1 LPICHSKTK
10 KLKNIVILYEE
21 SRWRISL
28 MGTMVLAVMMMLFSL
43 LHPVHVS
50 LLNID
55 LNPETGKIEIVFKL
69 FSDDFERIIMNKYNV
84 DLDITSKVD
93 PGEKTEFINKYIYE
107 AFELRINGIKIDNW
121 EYTGNQMNEEAIW
134 LYYKNLWPGEMK
146 EITVINSVMMDLYED
161 QTNMVIVS
169 WPGKQNGYCLN
180 NKEREITLIIQ

>member
-1 LPICHSKTK
+1 
-10 KLKNIVILYEE
+10 
-21 SRWRISL
+21 
-28 MGTMVLAVMMMLFSL
+28 MGTMALAVMMMLFSL

-69 FSDDFERIIMNKYNV
+69 FSDDFEHIIMNKYNV

-93 PGEKTEFINKYIYE
+93 PGEKTEFINRYIYE
-107 AFELRINGIKIDNW
+107 AFELRINGTKIDNW

-134 LYYKNLWPGEMK
+134 LYYQNSWPGKMK
-146 EITVINSVMMDLYED
+146 EVTVINSVMMDIYED
-161 QTNMVIVS
+161 QTNMIIVS

-180 NKEREITLIIQ
+180 NKEREITLLIQ